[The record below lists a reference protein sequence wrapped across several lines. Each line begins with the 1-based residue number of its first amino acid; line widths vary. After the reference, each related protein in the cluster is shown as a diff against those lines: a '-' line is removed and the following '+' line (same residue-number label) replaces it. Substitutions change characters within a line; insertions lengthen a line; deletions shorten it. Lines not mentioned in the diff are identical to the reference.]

1 MSACGRILGM
11 KNLNMIDVTTE
22 CHIKVESH
30 KLDVKPHLILTRKGL
45 SGKSEK

>member
-11 KNLNMIDVTTE
+11 KILNMRDVTTE
-22 CHIKVESH
+22 CHIKIGNH
-30 KLDVKPHLILTRKGL
+30 KFDVKPHLILTRKEL